1 MEVSVDEAREKLP
14 ELITLIE
21 RSEFI
26 SITRDEMPVVDL
38 MPSLERK
45 T

>member
-1 MEVSVDEAREKLP
+1 MDEAREKLS

-26 SITRDEMPVVDL
+26 SIPRDEMPVVDL